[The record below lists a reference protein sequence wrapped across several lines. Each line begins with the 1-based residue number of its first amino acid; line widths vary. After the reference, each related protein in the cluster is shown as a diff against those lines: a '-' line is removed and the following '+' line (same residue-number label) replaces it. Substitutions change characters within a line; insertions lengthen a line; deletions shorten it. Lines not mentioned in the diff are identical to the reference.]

1 MQSGH
6 FFVVIT
12 KIIYV
17 FRNRAEIRY
26 CRRQLGPLRDSV
38 KKGTV
43 SGDCSPKTVPAGSCL
58 RNGWLF
64 LYVHFATDLLLIG
77 KVK

>member
-1 MQSGH
+1 MVINPFLYKFQMQSGH

-26 CRRQLGPLRDSV
+26 CRRQLTTPTDDNAVRNGFRQAKCISYFL
-38 KKGTV
+38 
-43 SGDCSPKTVPAGSCL
+43 TVPKSL
-58 RNGWLF
+58 
-64 LYVHFATDLLLIG
+64 T
-77 KVK
+77 